1 MSNTKPRRFVAV
13 SCNHGDMIDPETE
26 AALFAFMGDFRP
38 PVRIHLGDC
47 FDFRAL
53 RKGASEDEKQQS
65 VSDDVACGKDFISR
79 YFSGG
84 TENHFLRGNHDE
96 RLWRLLYDVRGT
108 VVDYAKG
115 LIKEISVELNKRKA
129 HVLPYDSRKGVLKL
143 GHLKC
148 IHGYAAGIGA
158 TAKHA
163 RSYGCV
169 IHGHT
174 HTIEVAAVDSDEG
187 PREARAIG
195 ALCQLDMPY
204 NAHHLGKLRHSN
216 GFAYGYLFPNGDYQI
231 FQARKIEGK
240 IYAASD
246 VKSY

>member
-1 MSNTKPRRFVAV
+1 MSNTKPRGFVAV

-26 AALFAFMGDFRP
+26 AALFAFIGDFKP
-38 PVRIHLGDC
+38 TVRVHLGDC

-53 RKGASEDEKQQS
+53 RKGASEEEKRKS
-65 VSDDVACGKDFISR
+65 IAHDIACGKKFLKR
-79 YFSGG
+79 FFNGG
-84 TENHFLRGNHDE
+84 EENHFLRGNHDE
-96 RLWRLLYDVRGT
+96 RLWRLLDNANEN
-108 VVDYAKG
+108 VVDHAEDVIRDITNTLKNCRAKM
-115 LIKEISVELNKRKA
+115 
-129 HVLPYDSRKGVLKL
+129 LPYDSRLGVLRI
-143 GHLKC
+143 GHLKF

-187 PREARAIG
+187 PREARSIG

-204 NAHHLGKLRHSN
+204 NSHHLGKLRHSN
-216 GFAYGYLFPNGDYQI
+216 GFAYGYLFQNGDYQI

>member
-13 SCNHGDMIDPETE
+13 GDNHGDMIDSETE
-26 AALFAFMGDFRP
+26 SALFAFIEDFKP
-38 PVRIHLGDC
+38 EVRVHLGDC

-53 RKGASEDEKQQS
+53 RKGASEDERRQS
-65 VSDDVACGKDFISR
+65 VSNDLVAGKKFIRDF
-79 YFSGG
+79 FKGG
-84 TENHFLRGNHDE
+84 KENHFLRGNHDE
-96 RLWRLLYDVRGT
+96 RLWRLLESSNGS
-108 VVDYAKG
+108 VVDHAK
-115 LIKEISVELNKRKA
+115 LLVADIERSLKRAGAK
-129 HVLPYDSRKGVLKL
+129 VLPYDSRLGVLRI
-143 GHLKC
+143 GHLKF

-174 HTIEVAAVDSDEG
+174 HTIEVAAVDSDDG

-216 GFAYGYLFPNGDYQI
+216 GFAYGYLFENGDYQI

-246 VKSY
+246 IKTY